1 MNVVLLVGSSNPPKS
16 QSHKVG
22 TTTITFSVIVQLWPV
37 HAVPRCFERLCDK
50 AHTTEVSTFVT
61 KACESDSSARGIVCV
76 FFII

>member
-22 TTTITFSVIVQLWPV
+22 TTTVTFCVIVQLWPV

-50 AHTTEVSTFVT
+50 AHTTEVYTFLT
-61 KACESDSSARGIVCV
+61 YACESNSSAGYCVC